1 MNTAH
6 FSGIIAAL
14 LLFIYV
20 IGVDCIQFLCI
31 FALISRINIQFAY
44 TMKNRNDRQEAVCRI
59 IAETDIKNQEQLM
72 NCLAEKGFAVTQ
84 ATLSRDLKQLKISKV
99 ANTYGEYVY
108 VLHNLEKVR
117 QSHNHN
123 IGRVENQPRRGF
135 ESITFSGNLAVIKT
149 KPGYAASLAF
159 DIDSNHIPNVLGT
172 IAGDDTLLMIL
183 AEDASA
189 QEIKRKLEPILTT
202 L

>member
-1 MNTAH
+1 MNTAL

-14 LLFIYV
+14 LIFIYV
-20 IGVDCIQFLCI
+20 NGVDCIQFLCN
-31 FALISRINIQFAY
+31 FALISRINIQFTY

-108 VLHNLEKVR
+108 VLHNQEKVR
-117 QSHNHN
+117 QSHNN
-123 IGRVENQPRRGF
+123 GRVENQPRRGF

-159 DIDSNHIPNVLGT
+159 DIDSNHIPNVIGT

-183 AEDASA
+183 TEDASA